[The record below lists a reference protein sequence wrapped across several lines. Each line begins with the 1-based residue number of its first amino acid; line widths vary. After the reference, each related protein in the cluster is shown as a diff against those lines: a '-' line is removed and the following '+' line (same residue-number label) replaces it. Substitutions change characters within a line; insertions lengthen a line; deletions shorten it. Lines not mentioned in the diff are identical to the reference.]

1 MELKNISSLDLD
13 NLRKEI
19 NNIDDEILK
28 LIIKRSKVV
37 QKVGELKNKSSGF
50 IYIPEREKQ
59 IFEKLKEKNNSEL
72 SNESLISIFTE
83 IISACRSLEKN
94 LKIAYLG
101 PEASFTN
108 QAAVKVFGSSVIFH
122 PKHSI
127 DAVFYEVEKNFAD
140 YGIVP
145 IENSTEGAVNYT
157 LDKFTCSPLKIVA
170 ELELKISQNFISKE
184 TKFDNITK
192 IFSHSQSF
200 GQCKNWINSNFPNAE
215 LVEVSSNSYAAKL
228 ASETTNSA
236 AIGPICTAK
245 KYNLTILEES
255 VDDILN
261 NTTRF
266 LVIGKNIN
274 KASGHDKTSIMFSPN
289 EEVGALYHVLEHFYK
304 NNINLTMIESR
315 PNKKSNW
322 NYVFFLDMEGY
333 YEDENLQKAFENVKK
348 ISSDFKILGS
358 YPKKN

>member
-1 MELKNISSLDLD
+1 MNLENISSEELD
-13 NLRKEI
+13 NLRKKINEI
-19 NNIDDEILK
+19 DNQILE
-28 LIIKRSKVV
+28 LIADRALNVK
-37 QKVGELKNKSSGF
+37 KVGELKHKSNGF

-59 IFEKLKEKNNSEL
+59 IFEKLKSMNKSEIP
-72 SNESLISIFTE
+72 NESIIAIFTE

-108 QAAVKVFGSSVIFH
+108 LAATKIFGSSVLFH
-122 PKHSI
+122 PKNSI
-127 DAVFYEVEKNFAD
+127 ESVFYEVERNFAD
-140 YGIVP
+140 YGVVP

-157 LDKFTCSPLKIVA
+157 LDKFIDSELKIVA
-170 ELELKISQNFISKE
+170 ELELKIQQNFISME
-184 TKFDNITK
+184 TNFENILK

-215 LVEVSSNSYAAKL
+215 LIEVNSNSYAAKL
-228 ASETTNSA
+228 ASENKNSA
-236 AIGPICTAK
+236 AIGPVLAAQ
-245 KYNLTILEES
+245 KYNLNILEEAI
-255 VDDILN
+255 DDITN

-274 KASGHDKTSIMFSPN
+274 KSSGHDKTSIMFSPN

-315 PNKKSNW
+315 PNKKTRW
-322 NYVFFLDMEGY
+322 RYVFFLDMEGY
-333 YEDENLQKAFENVKK
+333 FEDTNLQKAFSEIKK
-348 ISSDFKILGS
+348 LSTDFKILGS